1 MKFPTRRS
9 TKGLALSSL
18 AFCFLSGA
26 ANAASVVSGGHI
38 DAPAFGYVPGDG
50 FEPHIHNEGG
60 PTGAIIDG
68 VRVETD
74 EEYEPDELIFQ
85 VQLSS
90 TTTVDT
96 TDYYWL
102 PELEQDANDNNVPWM
117 GIGFEEIVETVD
129 DSGGALAFVND
140 TFTISL
146 NVLSAPTGAEFRM
159 WQTDEFGDPAEL
171 INTATNDLSFDQ
183 NPFLADQDHIHVNWG
198 FTEQG
203 TYELEF
209 TITGTRVGETESE
222 SASGVYTFVVPE
234 PSTALLGAL
243 GGLFL
248 LRRRRN

>member
-26 ANAASVVSGGHI
+26 ANAASVVTAGHI

-60 PTGAIIDG
+60 PDGAIIDG
-68 VRVETD
+68 VRVETN
-74 EEYEPDELIFQ
+74 EEYEPTDLIFQ

-102 PELEQDANDNNVPWM
+102 PEVDVDANNNNVPWM
-117 GIGFEEIVETVD
+117 GIGFEELVETVENTANLD
-129 DSGGALAFVND
+129 FVND

-146 NVLSAPTGAEFRM
+146 NVISAPTGAEFRM
-159 WQTDEFGDPAEL
+159 WQDDGFGGANDF
-171 INTATNDLSFDQ
+171 INTATNDLSFDH

-222 SASGVYTFVVPE
+222 SASGVYTFAVPE
-234 PSTALLGAL
+234 PSTTLLGAL